1 MSTASDAIIDTKLER
16 TYGFYGISIGKKA
29 VMALTGLILVLY
41 VIGHLAGN
49 LLIYGGRAMINSYSE
64 LLHASS
70 AALWT
75 ARVVLLLAVGL
86 HIWMSFLL
94 WLEKRRAR
102 PVQYHKHDYIAAS
115 YASRTMMWSGPIF
128 GAFVVFHIMH
138 LTVGDVPGLALARVD
153 GGYDVFQNLVVGFR
167 HWWVSAAYIVAV
179 LVLMLHLYHGV
190 WSMFQSVGLN
200 HPRFTPRL
208 KRFAQVFSIAI
219 AAGYISIPLAVLT
232 GVIGGEVR

>member
-1 MSTASDAIIDTKLER
+1 MASASDAIVDTKLER
-16 TYGFYGISIGKKA
+16 TYGFYAIPIGKKA
-29 VMALTGLILVLY
+29 VMAFTGLILVFY

-49 LLIYGGRAMINSYSE
+49 LLIYGGRATINSYSE
-64 LLHASS
+64 MLHASS

-86 HIWMSFLL
+86 HIWMTFSL
-94 WLEKRRAR
+94 WREKRRAR
-102 PVQYHKHDYIAAS
+102 PVQYHKKDFIVAS

-128 GAFVVFHIMH
+128 AAFVVFHVMH
-138 LTVGDVPGLALARVD
+138 LTVGDVPGLALARTD
-153 GGYDVFQNLVVGFR
+153 GGYDVYQNLVVGFR

-179 LVLMLHLYHGV
+179 LLLMLHLYHGV